1 MKVSAQLNETTDTVE
16 LGVEV
21 DGQFVPLV
29 QTPGEQV
36 RATAANLN
44 EAADAA
50 KASAA
55 AGS

>member
-1 MKVSAQLNETTDTVE
+1 MATTDRYNEQTDHYE

-29 QTPGEQV
+29 QVPGEQV

-44 EAADAA
+44 TAAEAEQAAADAA
-50 KASAA
+50 K
-55 AGS
+55 